1 MMDGPETAFPW
12 AIAIVGGPLVL
23 FVVLFGVWLRSRKVD
38 DRSDPDTPSD
48 DPSKGMTGHD

>member
-23 FVVLFGVWLRSRKVD
+23 FVVLFWVWLRSRKVD